1 MKIPR
6 ILIAASASGSGKTVI
21 SCGLMQALK
30 KKGKRVVSGKC
41 GPDYIDPM
49 FHRTVLQIEA
59 MNLDLFFYEKEQM
72 KVMFQEHCKEAD
84 IAVLEGVMGY
94 YDGMGI
100 DTEKGS
106 SYDVARTL
114 GAPVVLVVPCKGSAL
129 SVVAQIKGFLEFRKD
144 SQIQGILLNRISK
157 MLYPRMKEMIESQ
170 LKKEGH
176 SVTVLG
182 YVPEDPV
189 FSLES
194 RHLGLVTPEEI
205 GGLEAKLEQAGNLLS
220 ETIDLEA
227 LMELAKTAP
236 ELTTSWE
243 ELEER
248 KPKENVRIA
257 VARDE
262 AFCFYY
268 KENLQILRELGCE
281 LVPFSPLRDAALPKQ
296 IQGILLGGGYPEV
309 YAKALSENQSM
320 RFSIREAIQNN
331 IPCHAECGG
340 FLYLHEWMKDNEQ
353 VAYQMAGVIPGE
365 CFPTGKLVR
374 FGYVNLVAN
383 GDSRFLNQGEC
394 IKGHEFHYWDSTN
407 NGEDVTAVKPNQKR
421 SWTCIHIEKQLFAG
435 FPHLAYASNREFAK
449 RFVEMAR
456 AEGLRNNEKKEG

>member
-72 KVMFQEHCKEAD
+72 KAMFQEHCKEAE

-205 GGLEAKLEQAGNLLS
+205 EGLEAKLEQAGDLLS

-236 ELTTSWE
+236 ELNTSWE
-243 ELEER
+243 EPEER
-248 KPKENVRIA
+248 KPKESVRIA

-281 LVPFSPLRDAALPKQ
+281 LVSFSPLRDAALPKQ

-320 RFSIREAIQNN
+320 LCSIRQAIQNN
-331 IPCHAECGG
+331 MPCHAECGG
-340 FLYLHEWMKDNEQ
+340 FLYLHEWMKDKDQ

-365 CFPTGKLVR
+365 CFPAGKLVR

>member
-72 KVMFQEHCKEAD
+72 KAMFQEHCKEAD

-114 GAPVVLVVPCKGSAL
+114 STPVVLVVPCKGSAL

-243 ELEER
+243 EPEER

-281 LVPFSPLRDAALPKQ
+281 LVSFSPLRDAALPKQ

-320 RFSIREAIQNN
+320 LFSIRQAIQNN
-331 IPCHAECGG
+331 MPCHAECGG
-340 FLYLHEWMKDNEQ
+340 FLYLHEWMKDKDQ

-365 CFPTGKLVR
+365 CFPAGKLVR

-456 AEGLRNNEKKEG
+456 AEWLRNNEKKEG